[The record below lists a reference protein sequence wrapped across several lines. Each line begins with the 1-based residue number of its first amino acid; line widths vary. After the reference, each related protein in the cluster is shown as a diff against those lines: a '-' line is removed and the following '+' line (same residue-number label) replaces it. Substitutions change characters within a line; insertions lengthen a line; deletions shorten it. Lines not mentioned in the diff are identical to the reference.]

1 MVSDLR
7 TELTLKKKGREMPP
21 NPLIFLVG
29 RGGIEPPMFS
39 YVRKCCQQMF
49 VIDKTALLAYNQDKI
64 MPTVLRHGPYR
75 FYFYSHETTEPPHI
89 HVDRE
94 NLSAKFWLQPISLAR
109 NFGFSPKELREIQSI
124 ILENQS
130 KLLEAWYGYFGTGSR

>member
-1 MVSDLR
+1 
-7 TELTLKKKGREMPP
+7 
-21 NPLIFLVG
+21 
-29 RGGIEPPMFS
+29 
-39 YVRKCCQQMF
+39 
-49 VIDKTALLAYNQDKI
+49 

-130 KLLEAWYGYFGTGSR
+130 KLLESWYGYFGTGSR